1 MESSE
6 RPPPSVPPHKGE
18 GGRTGAPRVHGSASV
33 SNTTLGR
40 FTELR
45 ERVQLHECAIGDY
58 SYIERD
64 SEAIYTE
71 VGKFCAIAAQCR
83 LNALNHPTERISQH
97 KITYRPN
104 EYFAHA
110 KLDKA
115 FRAERMASKVTIGHD
130 VWIGHGVSVLP
141 GISIG
146 HGAVVAAGAVVTK
159 DVPPY
164 AIVAGVP
171 ARFLKWRF
179 PPEISARIIAL
190 AWWDWEH
197 DRLAQAV
204 DDMRALSVEAFLEKY
219 EASPSPQPSPP
230 EGARG

>member
-1 MESSE
+1 MGQAMSE
-6 RPPPSVPPHKGE
+6 GE
-18 GGRTGAPRVHGSASV
+18 KTRRGNGPRDGSPRVHGSAV
-33 SNTTLGR
+33 TRNATLGR

-45 ERVQLHECAIGDY
+45 ERVQFLDSTLGDF

-71 VGKFCAIAAQCR
+71 VGKFCAIAAQVR
-83 LNALNHPTERISQH
+83 LNALNHPTGRISQH

-115 FRAERMASKVTIGHD
+115 FREQRIADKVVIGHD
-130 VWIGHGVSVLP
+130 VWIGHGATVLP
-141 GISIG
+141 GVTIG

-164 AIVAGVP
+164 AIVGGVP

-179 PPEISARIIAL
+179 APEIAARIVRL
-190 AWWDWEH
+190 AWWDWGHE
-197 DRLAQAV
+197 RLGKAV
-204 DDMRALSVEAFLEKY
+204 EDMRALTVEDFLKKY
-219 EASPSPQPSPP
+219 EPS
-230 EGARG
+230 